1 MALFSSG
8 KAILPLTL
16 DVPPLAGS
24 TSVIPA
30 ETAGTQADTDVSGRI
45 LRAWIPAIHAGITKP
60 TVCLE
65 TESLFFHSFRAS
77 ARLRHIVAHS
87 LQTLAVLKSAKHGTE

>member
-24 TSVIPA
+24 TSVVPA
-30 ETAGTQADTDVSGRI
+30 GTAGTQADTDVSGRI
-45 LRAWIPAIHAGITKP
+45 LRAWMPAIHAGMTKP

-65 TESLFFHSFRAS
+65 TESLFFIP
-77 ARLRHIVAHS
+77 LGQAHDCVTS
-87 LQTLAVLKSAKHGTE
+87 WRVLSRYLMF